1 MDNWTDLQWL
11 ADTKH
16 RPCMINE
23 YKTVTPVLFKSNEY
37 DLTFQRI
44 AQWINLL
51 LLCFFTPF
59 FILVAFQGYKLN
71 RACSFE
77 VVVMI
82 ISACV
87 NILVGVSDF
96 AYCDDFTVIL
106 VEFTT
111 SLILLYMFY
120 RF

>member
-1 MDNWTDLQWL
+1 MDNWSELQWL
-11 ADTKH
+11 VDTKNE
-16 RPCMINE
+16 PCIINE
-23 YKTVTPVLFKSNEY
+23 HKTVHPVLFTSNTY

-44 AQWINLL
+44 AQWINFLL
-51 LLCFFTPF
+51 LLFFTPF
-59 FILVAFQGYKLN
+59 FIIVAYGGYKLN

-87 NILVGVSDF
+87 NVLVGVSDF
-96 AYCDDFTVIL
+96 AYCDDFSVIIA
-106 VEFTT
+106 EFTT
-111 SLILLYMFY
+111 SCILLYMFY